1 LLLVTVTDFD
11 ALVVPIGVVPKFRVF
26 GERLTASAPF
36 PETLKT
42 CGVTAELSFTQTA
55 PLIVPFTVGLNVTEK
70 VQVCV
75 EASTSPLV
83 QGVAPLATAE
93 KSPLDAKELS
103 VTEAPLVLVTVT
115 DLAALLVPTSWL
127 ANERLVGVNV
137 RGDAAPPVPLPE
149 SATSM
154 GLDAALKL
162 MVAAPLMVPFDL
174 GVKVTEMVHLVFPAS
189 EALQGVVPLP
199 GAL

>member
-1 LLLVTVTDFD
+1 LVTVTDFD
-11 ALVVPIGVVPKFRVF
+11 ALLVPIATVPKFRVF

-42 CGVTAELSFTQTA
+42 CGVTAEVSFTQTA

-83 QGVAPLATAE
+83 QGVAPLATAG
-93 KSPLDAKELS
+93 KSPLDANELS
-103 VTEAPLVLVTVT
+103 VTEPALVFFRVT
-115 DLAALLVPTSWL
+115 DVAALLVPTSWL
-127 ANERLVGVNV
+127 AKERLVGVNV
-137 RGDAAPPVPLPE
+137 RGGAAPPVPLPE
-149 SATSM
+149 SATSI

-162 MVAAPLMVPFDL
+162 IVTAPLIVPFDL

-189 EALQGVVPLP
+189 EAPQGVVPLP
-199 GAL
+199 SAL